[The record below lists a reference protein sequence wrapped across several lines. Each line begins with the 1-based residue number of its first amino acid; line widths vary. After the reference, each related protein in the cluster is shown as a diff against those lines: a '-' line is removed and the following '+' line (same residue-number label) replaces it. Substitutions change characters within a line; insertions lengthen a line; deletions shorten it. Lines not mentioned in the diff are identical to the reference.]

1 MRSSADVS
9 SEPHYVT
16 GGHVRLTRQQLTGT
30 LAGLLLSLLL
40 AAIDQTIVGTAMP
53 RVISELNGF
62 DRYPWVTTAY
72 LLTSTIA
79 VPVFAKLSDLYGRKR
94 FFLAGCLLF
103 TITSGLCGASGQLAG
118 LPLDGMNQLIVFRG
132 LQGVGAG
139 MIVGLLFAI
148 IGDIF
153 APLERGKYQGLF
165 AAVWGMASIFGPTL
179 GGWITDTLSWR
190 WTFYVNLPVGA
201 IAVAAIWLAF
211 PDFHP
216 QGISRKID
224 WGGVATLTAGLVP
237 LLLALT
243 WVTEHG
249 WGAPR
254 VYGLLLFAAAMLAAF
269 LAIEAR
275 AAEPLLPLTLFR
287 NPLIAICSVAMFVL
301 GMGMFGVVV
310 YLPLF
315 MQGVLDISPTRSGTL
330 LTPMMMAAVGGS
342 VFAGQYTSRAG
353 RYKPLAVGGSA
364 LVLVGMVLLA
374 MMNAQTTNLDVL
386 RNMVILGIGLG
397 AMQPVYTLAV
407 QNAAPREQMGAATA
421 STQFFRSI
429 GSTVGVAIFGS
440 VMLSLYKK
448 GFAAAAPPGLPAAA
462 LKPFENPLVVVQI
475 RPRLEEAFGRFPGGA
490 EVLHKLIDNMH
501 NALVQALQVIFWVG
515 AGVMVFTVLLN
526 LLMREIPL
534 RGSAAVPP
542 RPEYV
547 D

>member
-1 MRSSADVS
+1 MNTSAGVTA
-9 SEPHYVT
+9 EPHYVT
-16 GGHVRLTRQQLTGT
+16 GGHVRLTQQQLLGT
-30 LAGLLLSLLL
+30 LAGLMLSLLL

-53 RVISELNGF
+53 RVITELNGF

-79 VPVFAKLSDLYGRKR
+79 VPVFAKLSDLYGRKW

-103 TITSGLCGASGQLAG
+103 TITSGLCGASGRMTW
-118 LPLDGMNQLIVFRG
+118 LPIDGMNQLILFRG
-132 LQGVGAG
+132 IQGVGAG

-165 AAVWGMASIFGPTL
+165 AAVWGMASIFGPAL
-179 GGWITDTLSWR
+179 GGWITDSVSWR

-201 IAVAAIWLAF
+201 IAVAAIWIAF

-216 QGISRKID
+216 QGVSRKID
-224 WGGVATLTAGLVP
+224 WGGVITLTFGLAP

-243 WVTEHG
+243 WVTEYG
-249 WGAPR
+249 WTAPR
-254 VYGLLLFAAAMLAAF
+254 VYGLLLLATAMLAAF

-275 AAEPLLPLTLFR
+275 AAEPLLPLSMFR
-287 NPLIAICSVAMFVL
+287 IPLIAICSVAMFVL

-310 YLPLF
+310 FLPLF
-315 MQGVLDISPTRSGTL
+315 MQGVLDVSATRSGTL
-330 LTPMMMAAVGGS
+330 LTPMMVAAVAGS
-342 VFAGQYTSRAG
+342 IFAGQYTSRVG
-353 RYKPLAVGGSA
+353 RYKPLAVGGSV

-374 MMNAQTTNLDVL
+374 LMNARTTNFEVL

-397 AMQPVYTLAV
+397 VMQPVYTLAV

-440 VMLSLYKK
+440 VMLSLYKS
-448 GFAAAAPPGLPAAA
+448 GFAAAAPRGLPPAA
-462 LKPFENPLVVVQI
+462 LQPFENPLIVVQI
-475 RPRLEEAFGRFPGGA
+475 RPRLEEAFAQYPGGA
-490 EVLHKLIDNMH
+490 QLLQKLIENMH
-501 NALVQALQVIFWVG
+501 GALVHSLQVIFWVG
-515 AGVMVFTVLLN
+515 AGVMVVTVLLN
-526 LLMREIPL
+526 LLLKEIPL
-534 RGSAAVPP
+534 RGSAAAPP
-542 RPEYV
+542 QPEYV

>member
-1 MRSSADVS
+1 MNTSAGVIA
-9 SEPHYVT
+9 EPHYVT
-16 GGHVRLTRQQLTGT
+16 GGHVRLTQQQLVGT

-53 RVISELNGF
+53 RVITELNGF

-79 VPVFAKLSDLYGRKR
+79 VPVFAKLSDLYGRKW

-103 TITSGLCGASGQLAG
+103 TITSGLCGASGQMNW
-118 LPLDGMNQLIVFRG
+118 LPIDGMNQLILFRG

-179 GGWITDTLSWR
+179 GGWITDSLSWR

-201 IAVAAIWLAF
+201 IAVAAIWFAF

-216 QGISRKID
+216 QGVSRKID
-224 WGGVATLTAGLVP
+224 WGGVLTLTFGLVP

-249 WGAPR
+249 WTAPR
-254 VYGLLLFAAAMLAAF
+254 VYGLLILAAVMLAAF
-269 LAIEAR
+269 VAIEAR
-275 AAEPLLPLTLFR
+275 AAEPLIPLSMFR
-287 NPLIAICSVAMFVL
+287 IPLIAICSVAMFVL

-310 YLPLF
+310 FLPLF
-315 MQGVLDISPTRSGTL
+315 MQGVLDVSATRSGTL
-330 LTPMMMAAVGGS
+330 LTPMMMAAVAGS
-342 VFAGQYTSRAG
+342 IFAGQYTSRVG

-364 LVLVGMVLLA
+364 LVLVGMILLA
-374 MMNAQTTNLDVL
+374 LMNAHTTNFEVL
-386 RNMVILGIGLG
+386 RNMVLLGIGLG
-397 AMQPVYTLAV
+397 VMQPVYTLAV

-440 VMLSLYKK
+440 VMLSLYKS
-448 GFAAAAPPGLPAAA
+448 GFAAAAPKGLPAAA
-462 LKPFENPLVVVQI
+462 LKPFENPLIVVQM
-475 RPRLEEAFGRFPGGA
+475 RSRLEEAFAKYPGGTQ
-490 EVLHKLIDNMH
+490 VLQKLIENMH
-501 NALVQALQVIFWVG
+501 NALVHSLQVIFWVG
-515 AGVMVFTVLLN
+515 TGVMVLTVLLN
-526 LLMREIPL
+526 LMMKEIPL

-542 RPEYV
+542 KEEYL